1 MLTLAL
7 FGILG
12 IGTVG
17 YLAARQRAVSA
28 SGGATAILHSRPG
41 YHGLYVLTV
50 TVLVGL
56 GAFVLINAIGAW
68 YVGSALREAL
78 AELDPTIAGLQAAT
92 VLSDAR
98 ALAVGGVTSAVDPL
112 RTTLSET
119 FSSLE
124 ATRIWAVTIVSVGAA
139 LAAMLR
145 SLRRVSTGFR
155 ARNKA
160 ETIFRTILWSTAA
173 VAVVTTV
180 MIFLALIGETLNF
193 FTGVLDWRIDK
204 FLFGLTWSP
213 LSGVH
218 TGEMSADKVG
228 AVPLFL
234 GTLMITVIAMLVAIP
249 IGLFAAIY
257 LSEFATPR
265 IRSWAKPMLE
275 ILAGIPTVV
284 YGFFAATTV
293 APFMVG
299 FGASLGIPVE
309 AESALAAGVVMG
321 IMIIPFISSLSDD
334 VINAVPQSLRD
345 GSYGLGA
352 TKAETVMKVVL
363 PAALPGIVSAGL
375 LGISRAVGETMIVV
389 MAVGQSANLT
399 FNPLDKVTTVTVQIT
414 MLILGD
420 TEAETAA
427 GPAYAL
433 GFALFAATLSL
444 NLVALRVVRKY
455 RQKYD

>member
-1 MLTLAL
+1 MLTIAL
-7 FGILG
+7 LGVVILG
-12 IGTVG
+12 IAG
-17 YLAARQRAVSA
+17 YVIARQRAVAVSA
-28 SGGATAILHSRPG
+28 GETAALHSRPG
-41 YHGLYVLTV
+41 YHGLYALTV
-50 TVLVGL
+50 TILVG
-56 GAFVLINAIGAW
+56 IGVFIVASA
-68 YVGSALREAL
+68 VGSWYLGSSMRSALTD
-78 AELDPTIAGLQAAT
+78 LDPTISGLQADR
-92 VLSDAR
+92 VLQDAR
-98 ALAVGGVTSAVDPL
+98 ALATGGVTSAVDAL
-112 RTTLSET
+112 REELSGV
-119 FSSLE
+119 FSSVN
-124 ATRIWAVTIVSVGAA
+124 ATRLWGITILTLGGSIAA
-139 LAAMLR
+139 LLFALQ
-145 SLRRVSTGFR
+145 TITTEFR
-155 ARNKA
+155 ARNKS

-173 VAVVTTV
+173 VAIVTTV
-180 MIFLALIGETLNF
+180 MIFIALIGETLNF

-218 TGEMSADKVG
+218 TGEMSPDKVG
-228 AVPLFL
+228 AVPLFV

-257 LSEFATPR
+257 LSEFASGHVR
-265 IRSWAKPMLE
+265 AWAKPMLE

-299 FGASLGIPVE
+299 MGESLGISVE
-309 AESALAAGVVMG
+309 AESALAAGIVMG

-352 TKAETVMKVVL
+352 TRAETIMKVVL
-363 PAALPGIVSAGL
+363 PAALPGIVSASL

-427 GPAYAL
+427 GPAYTL

-444 NLVALRVVRKY
+444 NIVALRIVRKY